1 MKLSAATVSSANPG
15 TALPAYDRTAVRPG
29 IVHIGMGNFHRAH
42 QAVYLD
48 SLLAADPAAREFG
61 LVGVNLLPQDE
72 GPARAVAAQDRLYTV
87 LERGEDGGTRA
98 RIVGSVVDNLWAG
111 DGVEPVVAAL
121 ADPRTRI
128 VSLTITERGYSRDP
142 VVPDAATP
150 GIDRTDAGLRADVA
164 RPRTPATAFGY
175 LTEALRR
182 RREAGTGPF
191 TVLSCDNVVGNGD
204 VARRVLLAQAADVD
218 PGLAEWIAANVAFP
232 NTMVDR
238 ITPRTS
244 AADLVT
250 AEELTGLRDEVPVPC
265 EDFTQWVVEDRF
277 AAGRPHWEAV
287 GVQVV
292 DDVRPYELMKLR
304 LLNAGHQTIAYAG
317 SLLGHEFAWQACADP
332 TVRRLL
338 EHYLRNEGVHTVGA
352 VPGVDL
358 AEYCATVVRRMANPQ
373 MPDTLARL
381 REQSTTM
388 LSTFVL
394 PVARR
399 LLADGRDVRAVAAVI
414 ACWALVVERGRDE
427 DGRPLALVDAQ
438 ADDLLAR
445 AEDRTDPLALIRGPL
460 FAGLDDDPR
469 FVDAYARIRHDLR
482 RDGVRRGL
490 DALLTSASV

>member
-15 TALPAYDRTAVRPG
+15 TALPAYDRAAVRPG

-72 GPARAVAAQDRLYTV
+72 AAARAVAAQDRLYTV
-87 LERGEDGGTRA
+87 LQRGEDGATRA

-111 DGVEPVVAAL
+111 DGAGPVLAAL

-142 VVPDAATP
+142 VVPAAVSS
-150 GIDRTDAGLRADVA
+150 GSNGA
-164 RPRTPATAFGY
+164 PATAFGY

-182 RREAGTGPF
+182 RRDAGTGPF

-204 VARRVLLAQAADVD
+204 VARDVLLAQAAEAD

-244 AADLVT
+244 AADLVA

-338 EHYLRNEGVHTVGA
+338 EHYLRHEGVHTVGA

-388 LSTFVL
+388 LSTFLL

-399 LLADGRDVRAVAAVI
+399 LLADGRDVRAVAAVV

-427 DGRPLALVDAQ
+427 DGRPLALVDARV
-438 ADDLLAR
+438 DDLLAR
-445 AEDRTDPLALIRGPL
+445 AEDRTDPLAMIRGPL

-469 FVDAYARIRHDLR
+469 FVDAYTGIRHDLR

-490 DALLTSASV
+490 DALLASASV